1 MLQMLAIQSW
11 YSYGGQTLVNAVLQQ
26 FLAGLWTSDMGDVT
40 LTEGWNMTAVQ
51 AGAPQ
56 TANNLTEAIVQEQL
70 TTVFPSG
77 IPTQFVSVYLAE
89 MDDYEKSVFL
99 PVTTPTYKYVGKK
112 SLQLNITL
120 AIPENTTN

>member
-1 MLQMLAIQSW
+1 
-11 YSYGGQTLVNAVLQQ
+11 
-26 FLAGLWTSDMGDVT
+26 
-40 LTEGWNMTAVQ
+40 MTAVRD
-51 AGAPQ
+51 GTPQ
-56 TANNLTEAIVQEQL
+56 TANNLSESIVQGQL
-70 TTVFPSG
+70 ATVFSDG
-77 IPTQFVSVYLAE
+77 IPTQFVSTYLAE

>member
-1 MLQMLAIQSW
+1 M
-11 YSYGGQTLVNAVLQQ
+11 TVVR
-26 FLAGLWTSDMGDVT
+26 
-40 LTEGWNMTAVQ
+40 EGT
-51 AGAPQ
+51 PQ

-77 IPTQFVSVYLAE
+77 IPAQFVSVYLAE

-120 AIPENTTN
+120 AIPENTPN